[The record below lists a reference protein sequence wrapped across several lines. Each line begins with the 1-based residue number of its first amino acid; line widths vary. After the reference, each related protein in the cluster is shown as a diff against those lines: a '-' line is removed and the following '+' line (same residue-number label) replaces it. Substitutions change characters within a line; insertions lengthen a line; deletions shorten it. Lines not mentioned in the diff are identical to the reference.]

1 MVVLGIDPGLERI
14 GYGIVRREGSRL
26 TCLGLGLIQ
35 TPRIATVD
43 RLSQIFDE
51 VTDLVRSY
59 RPDAVATERLF
70 YAKNQTTVIEVA
82 KAIGVVHLA
91 LARAGLH
98 PAELSPPEVKLAV
111 VGNGRA
117 EKRQVQFMV
126 QRLLGLVEAPKPDD
140 VADGLAL
147 AIALALRGGAQA

>member
-1 MVVLGIDPGLERI
+1 MTVLGIDPGLERI

-26 TCLGLGLIQ
+26 VCLALGLIQ
-35 TPRIATVD
+35 TPRISTPE
-43 RLSQIFDE
+43 RLALIFDE
-51 VTDLVRSY
+51 VASLLATH

-91 LARAGLH
+91 LARAGLD
-98 PAELSPPEVKLAV
+98 PVELSPPEVKLAV

-126 QRLLGLVEAPKPDD
+126 QRLLGLTEAPKPDD

-147 AIALALRGGAQA
+147 AIALALRGPVKS